1 MKLNVDYIS
10 YLYPLKDYLFFLNK
24 KTSTFWKEI
33 ELKDEQI
40 IPIMD
45 TLCRHKAYDILIP
58 LNMIVN
64 IYMPTEIKE
73 WWNTLIESIDSE
85 KEVKD
90 LTYLLYNKLS
100 NDEERKFC
108 DCMSDFEYF
117 QYSNTY
123 AIVENTVWEICN
135 EYFPNMNT
143 SKNGIYYCL
152 YTGGLYSDHISYDY
166 LKYIDE
172 VVLQRLFDK
181 EKKLT
186 KEVLASPYELALIKR
201 TIFIYCSE
209 FGAFYYNIVGNMVMQ
224 IISCDTVRLEGVV
237 DEYLVNTLK
246 DTVNKQD
253 RSSFYLTE
261 SFVDN
266 LEQLYQYSEKYQF
279 NSYSCKFLG
288 ASLPVLMQ
296 CVKKYNS
303 AVDLSLNY
311 INEMSLHE
319 KADERILLAL
329 FIAMF
334 TSGEDIQIHI
344 CNILDGIFNS
354 EYQLNAMTCVIKD
367 IIVFFEKFTQ
377 EMSMR
382 FDVEKIA
389 ELKKYDPCFYCVY
402 EICIPDLI
410 KTGKTGIP
418 FINDSFLLSKNIFN
432 GTITNVM
439 NKWLSV
445 LDDTTTAYSEKL
457 MVVSDFNHLFYSLA
471 SHLETEVRINI
482 TETCKIAELDNTNYI
497 SMLSDSR
504 EIFNIYNLTQIK
516 ELNALEKRL
525 CEAYERIPKYNTVLK
540 YEKSLS
546 NYFKCKLVELRKEK
560 FGTQAK
566 NIYIIKN

>member
-1 MKLNVDYIS
+1 MKINVDYIS

-24 KTSTFWKEI
+24 KISTFWKEI

-40 IPIMD
+40 IPIIES
-45 TLCRHKAYDILIP
+45 LCRHKAYDILLP

-64 IYMPTEIKE
+64 IYMTNEIKE
-73 WWNTLIESIDSE
+73 WWNVLIESIGYE
-85 KEVKD
+85 NEVKK
-90 LTYLLYNKLS
+90 LTNLLYHKLK
-100 NDEERKFC
+100 NDDSRMFY
-108 DCMSDFEYF
+108 DQISDVEYF
-117 QYSNTY
+117 QYSNSY
-123 AIVENTVWEICN
+123 AIVEKTVWDICN
-135 EYFPNMNT
+135 EYFVDMKD
-143 SKNGIYYCL
+143 SKNGVDFCL
-152 YTGGLYSDHISYDY
+152 YTGGLYSDYIPYNY

-172 VVLQRLFDK
+172 VVLQKLFDK
-181 EKKLT
+181 EKKLA

-237 DEYLVNTLK
+237 DKYLVNTLK

-303 AVDLSLNY
+303 AIDLSLNY

-334 TSGEDIQIHI
+334 TSEEDIKIHI

-367 IIVFFEKFTQ
+367 IIAFFEKFTK
-377 EMSMR
+377 EISMR

-418 FINDSFLLSKNIFN
+418 FINDAFLLSKNIFN
-432 GTITNVM
+432 
-439 NKWLSV
+439 
-445 LDDTTTAYSEKL
+445 
-457 MVVSDFNHLFYSLA
+457 SL
-471 SHLETEVRINI
+471 
-482 TETCKIAELDNTNYI
+482 
-497 SMLSDSR
+497 
-504 EIFNIYNLTQIK
+504 
-516 ELNALEKRL
+516 
-525 CEAYERIPKYNTVLK
+525 
-540 YEKSLS
+540 
-546 NYFKCKLVELRKEK
+546 
-560 FGTQAK
+560 
-566 NIYIIKN
+566 